1 MTKISRKSWKQ
12 QQGVT
17 LFGLIVWV
25 AILGLI
31 AMLGAKVVPTVI
43 EYNSIKK
50 AIAAVKVKGG
60 TVKEIQN
67 GFDRQADVGYIDS
80 IHGKDLDITKNGDDI
95 EISFAYQKKILLVEP
110 VSLLIDYSGTT
121 AKSSTKKAID

>member
-12 QQGVT
+12 QQGIT

-31 AMLGAKVVPTVI
+31 AVLGAKVVPTVI

-95 EISFAYQKKILLVEP
+95 EISFAYQKKIPIVES
-110 VSLLIDYSGTT
+110 VSLLIEYSGTT
-121 AKSSTKKAID
+121 AKSSTRKAID

>member
-43 EYNSIKK
+43 EYTSIKK

>member
-1 MTKISRKSWKQ
+1 MTRNSRESWERQ
-12 QQGVT
+12 RGIT

-25 AILGLI
+25 AILGFI
-31 AMLGAKVVPTVI
+31 AVMGAKVVPTAI
-43 EYNSIKK
+43 EYYSIKK
-50 AIAAVKVKGG
+50 AVATVKLKGG
-60 TVKEIQN
+60 TVQEIRS

-95 EISFAYQKKILLVEP
+95 EISFAYQKKIPIVEP